1 MWIPFRKNK
10 KESLKNCLEMSKK
23 TLLDLQVTLK
33 SDENPVKI
41 ISEARIKVGR
51 SLIAINKILD
61 KLK

>member
-1 MWIPFRKNK
+1 
-10 KESLKNCLEMSKK
+10 MSKK